1 MYSRRQQKVVAQS
14 GALGEVPRRRLLRGA
29 GVLGVAAIL
38 RPTAVFA
45 ECDADTEPL
54 GPFGPWSKPI
64 NLGLVVNSPFDER
77 FPAISR
83 NGLSLYISSGRPGGV
98 YGANPDN
105 IHEIWVSPR
114 ANLDSPWQTPVN
126 LDTHN
131 SVSLINAVNSR
142 QLGANSFSPDGH
154 QMFLSTGPDPEPR
167 PGGCGDPGDLWVS
180 RRTNKH
186 NDFGWQEP
194 VNLGCTIN
202 SEFSDESAM
211 YFEDEETGIIT
222 MYFSSNRPPVGPPS
236 HIYVSTLGDD
246 GSWGPGVLVPELS
259 SPFVDQRTAIRRD
272 GLEIFVPSTRPGG
285 VGVFDIWVSTR
296 ETTADPWSTPVTVGM
311 PVNYPGSITGG
322 PALSCDGTTLYFTSD
337 RPGGFGGFD
346 VYVSTRRKLGEHK
359 REDEFGHRS

>member
-1 MYSRRQQKVVAQS
+1 M
-14 GALGEVPRRRLLRGA
+14 
-29 GVLGVAAIL
+29 
-38 RPTAVFA
+38 
-45 ECDADTEPL
+45 
-54 GPFGPWSKPI
+54 
-64 NLGLVVNSPFDER
+64 
-77 FPAISR
+77 
-83 NGLSLYISSGRPGGV
+83 
-98 YGANPDN
+98 
-105 IHEIWVSPR
+105 
-114 ANLDSPWQTPVN
+114 
-126 LDTHN
+126 
-131 SVSLINAVNSR
+131 
-142 QLGANSFSPDGH
+142 
-154 QMFLSTGPDPEPR
+154 
-167 PGGCGDPGDLWVS
+167 S

-202 SEFSDESAM
+202 SEFSEESAM
-211 YFEDEETGIIT
+211 YLEDEETGIIT
-222 MYFSSNRPPVGPPS
+222 MYFTSNRPPAGPPG